1 MGGGKPDVAIVADTG
16 GEPDTVYPHLEW
28 LQTQLSFPVFM
39 VPCRYSLN
47 GSGDHPPQIQLV
59 ARQCRSIHRGICRRG
74 DLDEM
79 PARPVVAQWLGISQ
93 EELTR
98 RAARRVSW
106 LTPTWPLIEV
116 RRPAPPVR
124 PGMGA
129 PAPSGIGDRGGG
141 IY

>member
-1 MGGGKPDVAIVADTG
+1 MAIVADTG

-39 VPCRYSLN
+39 VPCHYSLN
-47 GSGDHPPQIQLV
+47 GSRDHPPQIQLV
-59 ARQCRSIHRGICRRG
+59 VRQCRSIHRGICRRG

-116 RRPAPPVR
+116 RRPRAACQTWYGRTCPER
-124 PGMGA
+124 
-129 PAPSGIGDRGGG
+129 DRG
-141 IY
+141 